1 MQMMHIMMSMGT
13 MPRVKLFICGALR
26 VIKEAMYSMSTNFA
40 SSEGWKVITS
50 NRFSHRFAPF
60 ISSPQNTVASI
71 SRSVA
76 ISPTFLSFSR

>member
-1 MQMMHIMMSMGT
+1 
-13 MPRVKLFICGALR
+13 
-26 VIKEAMYSMSTNFA
+26 MYSMSTNFA

-71 SRSVA
+71 SRSVT